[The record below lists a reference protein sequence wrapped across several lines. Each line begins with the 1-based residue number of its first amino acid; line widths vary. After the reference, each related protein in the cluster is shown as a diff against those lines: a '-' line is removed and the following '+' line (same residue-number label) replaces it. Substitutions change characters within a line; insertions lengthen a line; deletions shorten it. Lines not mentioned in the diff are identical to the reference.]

1 MQNYLNITM
10 STSSALYLFK
20 NATRCQNFFRK
31 NDLLNF
37 YQNPINLNIKCINNV
52 KNSKNHHLLRFYNKK
67 IIILKF
73 EYKEFIKNN

>member
-20 NATRCQNFFRK
+20 NATRSQIFFQK

-52 KNSKNHHLLRFYNKK
+52 KISKNHHIWRFYSKK

-73 EYKEFIKNN
+73 EYNKFIINK